1 MKAIKTI
8 LGLIRQADQ
17 KFNLFEENDRI
28 MIGVSGGKDSMV
40 LAHALSIY
48 SRFSFANFK
57 IVPAILDL
65 GFDGFDARNMKEYFK
80 SLNLDLKVIDARD
93 VYQILKLQQKGKEHL
108 PCSICSRMKKAAI
121 NKAAKKYKCN
131 KVAFAHHADDAIETL
146 FMNEIYGGR
155 IATFE
160 PKMLLERA
168 NVEFI
173 RPLILVR
180 ENDIIAYQKEE
191 NIPVFPSHCP
201 NDGITKRAEIKS
213 LLNDIYKK
221 YPSAKD
227 NFLTMLSNYSKEKLF
242 YDHINYK
249 IEKTPISFR
258 PVISLNDEVIDAKF
272 RKKLHVSTMKNI
284 INLKK
289 FIINYKKTP
298 IGIFSFGMKDKNTV
312 VIYDLNIIDK
322 YRDEYYLFLLD
333 TIKKDFSRR
342 ICPVSIIIFKKAH
355 C

>member
-17 KFNLFEENDRI
+17 KYNLFAEKDRI

-48 SRFSFANFK
+48 QRFNFANFK

-65 GFDGFDARNMKEYFK
+65 GFDGFDASEMKKFFRSIGLE
-80 SLNLDLKVIDARD
+80 LKVIDAKD
-93 VYQILKLQQKGKEHL
+93 VYPILKAQQKGEKHL

-146 FMNEIYGGR
+146 FMNEIYGAR

-160 PKMLLERA
+160 PKMHLERA
-168 NVEFI
+168 NIDFI

-180 ENDIIAYQKEE
+180 ESDIIAYQKEE
-191 NIPVFPSHCP
+191 EIPVFSSHCP
-201 NDGITKRAEIKS
+201 NDGFTKRAEIKE
-213 LLNDIYKK
+213 LLNNIYRQ

-227 NFLTMLSNYSKEKLF
+227 NFLTMLSNYSKEKIF
-242 YDHINYK
+242 SDNIAYK

-258 PVISLNDEVIDAKF
+258 PVINVNDANIDNML
-272 RKKLHVSTMKNI
+272 RKKLRFSIKENIDGLNKYIIYLKN
-284 INLKK
+284 
-289 FIINYKKTP
+289 TP
-298 IGIFSFGMKDKNTV
+298 IGVFSFLRKDKNTI
-312 VIYDLNIIDK
+312 VIYDLELMKKYVDK
-322 YRDEYYLFLLD
+322 YYEFLLD
-333 TIKKDFSRR
+333 EIKKDFSRR
-342 ICPVSIIIFKKAH
+342 ICPVTISLIQKY
-355 C
+355 